1 MKKIDI
7 ETWSRKNTYLFYK
20 DADIPRYNI
29 TVDIDV
35 TRFYTFVKERKISFY
50 LSFMYFI
57 MDEMNKI
64 ENFRYRFVN
73 REPYLFDCTHPSFTD
88 AILETDNFKI
98 VTVNMEKSLH
108 RFIEKAK
115 ETSDSQ
121 GSTFM
126 NAQEEKREDLVYIT
140 TFPWAK
146 FSQVSH
152 TSWINPY
159 DSVPR
164 LIWGK
169 FEEINGKKMMSLSIE
184 AHHAFAD
191 GRHVGILIQNLQARL
206 NQLE

>member
-1 MKKIDI
+1 
-7 ETWSRKNTYLFYK
+7 
-20 DADIPRYNI
+20 
-29 TVDIDV
+29 
-35 TRFYTFVKERKISFY
+35 
-50 LSFMYFI
+50 

-73 REPYLFDCTHPSFTD
+73 REPYLFDCIHPSFTD
-88 AILETDNFKI
+88 AIIDTDNFKI
-98 VTVNMEKSLH
+98 VTVPMEDSLH
-108 RFIEKAK
+108 LFIKKAK
-115 ETSDSQ
+115 EASDIQ
-121 GSTFM
+121 GSIFINTH
-126 NAQEEKREDLVYIT
+126 EEKREDLVYIT

-159 DSVPR
+159 DSIPR

-169 FEEINGKKMMSLSIE
+169 FEEINGKKMMPLSIE

-191 GRHVGILIQNLQARL
+191 GRHVGILIQNLQAKL